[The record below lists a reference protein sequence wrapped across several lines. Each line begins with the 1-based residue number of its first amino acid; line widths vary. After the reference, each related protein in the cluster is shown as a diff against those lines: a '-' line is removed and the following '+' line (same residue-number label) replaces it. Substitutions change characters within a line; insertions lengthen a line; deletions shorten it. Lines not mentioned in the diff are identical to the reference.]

1 MLRQEGFHDI
11 VSAKGG
17 LDMEQIIDY
26 LDIPEEKRMD
36 VLQALLNNTSFWTR
50 DSLEGLK
57 AKMDE
62 AVRNRLPVYRF
73 VFRGDTLIGYSFL
86 YGETA
91 PNMIG
96 GGGETNVDQLPLRIA
111 VRILEEDIAIL
122 EKHDCAQ
129 LAKVLRMLLENQKKG
144 IGRRAEKD
152 CR

>member
-26 LDIPEEKRMD
+26 LDIPEEKRMG
-36 VLQALLNNTSFWTR
+36 V
-50 DSLEGLK
+50 LK
-57 AKMDE
+57 ALQNLDFWAKDGIEELKTRMD
-62 AVRNRLPVYRF
+62 ASVRDQLPIYRF

-96 GGGETNVDQLPLRIA
+96 GGGQSNVDQLPLRIA

>member
-1 MLRQEGFHDI
+1 MEKI
-11 VSAKGG
+11 VN
-17 LDMEQIIDY
+17 Y

-62 AVRNRLPVYRF
+62 AVRDRLPVYRF
-73 VFRGDTLIGYSFL
+73 VFREDTLIGYSFL

-91 PNMIG
+91 PNQIG
-96 GGGETNVDQLPLRIA
+96 GGAVNNMDELPLSLDIQ
-111 VRILEEDIAIL
+111 VLEGDIAIW
-122 EKHDCAQ
+122 EQHGCERMAN
-129 LAKVLRMLLENQKKG
+129 AFRMLLENQKKG